1 MVFRFMLLTKNDK
14 MKAHIR
20 YFILIL
26 GIAFLTGCCL
36 QKTHFTA
43 EEMQW
48 LNPYEEG
55 DTLIFQSAKGE
66 VDTSWIVQ
74 KTIYHSRIGCNPIAS
89 HGTHK
94 YHTGRIIYHNS
105 TRKYNTTDKNLLSIQ
120 KHRDRTDLSI
130 SYLDNL
136 FVIHELDIKLSY
148 SRFTHIK
155 VLNKGELFLFSDDH
169 PQKKPDDIRYLY
181 WHKDHGIIKYITHE
195 GVEWKRI
202 NLDFEVE

>member
-1 MVFRFMLLTKNDK
+1 MLLTKNDK

-74 KTIYHSRIGCNPIAS
+74 KTIYHSRAGCNPINA
-89 HGTHK
+89 HGTHQ
-94 YHTGRIIYHNS
+94 YHTGRIYYQNS
-105 TRKYNTTDKNLLSIQ
+105 TEKYSSGGRSLISIMKTRKRTGFSVSYIGTTYSFYDVSE
-120 KHRDRTDLSI
+120 
-130 SYLDNL
+130 
-136 FVIHELDIKLSY
+136 VWDIK
-148 SRFTHIK
+148 
-155 VLNKGELFLFSDDH
+155 SDSIYIFQARYYNH
-169 PQKKPDDIRYLY
+169 PNARSDQIDYLH
-181 WHKDHGIIKYITHE
+181 WHENHGIIKYITHA

-202 NLDFEVE
+202 NMDYEVE